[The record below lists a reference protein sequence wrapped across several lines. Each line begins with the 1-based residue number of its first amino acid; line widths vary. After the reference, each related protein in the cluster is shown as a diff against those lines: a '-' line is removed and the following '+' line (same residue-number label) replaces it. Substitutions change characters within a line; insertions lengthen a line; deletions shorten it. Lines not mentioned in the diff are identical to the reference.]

1 MGISLKRILRGL
13 MWIVLALLAV
23 VAVQLARNWDT
34 IRRTA
39 LGGLHTHESVPPQ
52 LPADL
57 KHPAILVFSKTNG
70 FRHEEAIPAA
80 NTMLSALAQEKGWGY
95 FSTENGAA
103 FNADTLS
110 HFDAVVFSNASGD
123 VFNTAQQ
130 EAFKAFLESGHGYVG
145 IHAAG
150 DDSWKGW
157 RWYAEQMIG
166 TNFIGHPFNPQFQL
180 ATVKIED
187 AAHPATK
194 GLPAEWKRTDEWY
207 SFDKPPRQPGFTIA
221 ATLDESTFANH
232 KIFGKDIAMGKDHP
246 IAWWHCVGTGRVFY
260 SAMGHQASAYAEPEY
275 KAMLTGAIGWALRA
289 EGEGCDAAASDSSA
303 GTKAP

>member
-1 MGISLKRILRGL
+1 MWKTIKR
-13 MWIVLALLAV
+13 VLLWGLLAALV
-23 VAVQLARNWDT
+23 FFAINIARNWDT
-34 IRRTA
+34 IRRTM
-39 LGGLHTHESVPPQ
+39 LGGLHTHETVPPV

-80 NTMLSALAQEKGWGY
+80 NAMLAALAKEKGWGY
-95 FSTENGAA
+95 FQTESGAA
-103 FNADTLS
+103 FTPEVLS

-123 VFNTAQQ
+123 VFNASQQ
-130 EAFKAFLESGHGYVG
+130 VAFKAFIESGHGYVG

-166 TNFIGHPFNPQFQL
+166 TNFIGHPFDPQFQL
-180 ATVKIED
+180 ATVRIED
-187 AAHPATK
+187 ATHPATK
-194 GLPAEWKRTDEWY
+194 GLAAAWQRTDEWY
-207 SFDKPPRQPGFTIA
+207 SFDKPPRGAGYTVL

-246 IAWWHCVGTGRVFY
+246 IAWWHCVGTGRVLY
-260 SAMGHQASAYAEPEY
+260 SAMGHQATAYAEPEMM
-275 KAMLTGAIGWALRA
+275 AMLTGAIGWALRL
-289 EGEGCDAAASDSSA
+289 EGEGCDAAPAGAPSSA
-303 GTKAP
+303 GAKAP